1 MKVKVKL
8 KVKVEGQSDEN
19 QIEEKKT
26 NNSEDGNVILLTMVR
41 IMAKRG

>member
-1 MKVKVKL
+1 MKIKL
-8 KVKVEGQSDEN
+8 RK
-19 QIEEKKT
+19 KKT